1 MGGPCCRLRTF
12 KALGVFGT
20 PCTFDQCLAKGKP
33 VAFEDAI
40 KTFKTDDWFD
50 RRGFGWIPLILHR
63 DGEIEPAGFRES
75 ANARHHYGVMRLWV
89 LTSTTCEKGAA
100 Q

>member
-1 MGGPCCRLRTF
+1 MRSDDKQQWFAQASAIFRAMLR
-12 KALGVFGT
+12 
-20 PCTFDQCLAKGKP
+20 KGKP

-40 KTFKTDDWFD
+40 KPVKTDDWFD
-50 RRGFGWIPLILHR
+50 RRGFGWIPQVMHR

-75 ANARHHYGVMRLWV
+75 VNAWHHSGVKRLWV
-89 LTSTTCEKGAA
+89 LTSATNEKGAA